1 MKKLLRYSLTMV
13 FALVA
18 SVGFAQEAT
27 LDFTTN
33 SWGLPEG
40 SAAKIKTAASYTSGK
55 YTINISE
62 TTDGHYWNADGYLL
76 MGKTGA
82 TLTLP
87 AFDFD
92 VARIEVV
99 GRTGASTA
107 TLQNIY
113 VGDEAVSTQ
122 TKGADKTQEYAI
134 KPAHQAKGTIYSIK
148 VNSKHNT
155 QIVKINVYKVGS
167 EGETPQP
174 PVEITY
180 TDVASVKDLL
190 ANYKEDTKN
199 LNLTLTNAKVTFVN
213 EYNGTINTY
222 VREGDTA
229 IELRTLGFNMPV
241 NSILNGKVK
250 VDLKFNYGVP
260 YLAAN
265 AGTDDESITVTES
278 TEAAQ
283 PIEATV
289 ADIIANKYLNDLVT
303 IKGFTFSKE
312 EYQEGRF
319 NYYANDGEQ
328 KIMIYD
334 KFNKVGGVA
343 ELTEGEKYTVTGLYG
358 AIFKGTPEILPTQKV
373 TAGTPTGINNI
384 TTSAADNAPIFNLA
398 GQKVGKSYKGVVIK
412 AGKKMI
418 Q

>member
-1 MKKLLRYSLTMV
+1 MKKLLRYSLTLV

-18 SVGFAQEAT
+18 SVGFAQ
-27 LDFTTN
+27 TT
-33 SWGLPEG
+33 
-40 SAAKIKTAASYTSGK
+40 
-55 YTINISE
+55 
-62 TTDGHYWNADGYLL
+62 
-76 MGKTGA
+76 
-82 TLTLP
+82 
-87 AFDFD
+87 FDFD
-92 VARIEVV
+92 NDYKTLFPSLPGVSSMESNEGDFNEATTCTVDGIAVTVSAKEEGNPNANRIWTSSARLRMYSGTLTIQAPEGKQISKIEIAQKKWNANNKVDN
-99 GRTGASTA
+99 G
-107 TLQNIY
+107 TL
-113 VGDEAVSTQ
+113 D
-122 TKGADKTQEYAI
+122 TKGNWTGSANKVV
-134 KPAHQAKGTIYSIK
+134 YSIAG
-148 VNSKHNT
+148 NT
-155 QIVKINVYKVGS
+155 QIKTMTVTIG
-167 EGETPQP
+167 EGGTPQP
-174 PVEITY
+174 PVVVTY
-180 TDVASVKDLL
+180 TDVASVKELL
-190 ANYKEDTKN
+190 ANYTEDTKN

-303 IKGFTFSKE
+303 IKGFTFSKK

-328 KIMIYD
+328 KIMIFD

-358 AIFKGTPEILPTQKV
+358 AIFKGTPEILPTQAV
-373 TAGTPTGINNI
+373 VPGSSTGITNI
-384 TTSAADNAPIFNLA
+384 TTSAADNAPAYNLA
-398 GQKVGKSYKGVVIK
+398 GQKVSKSYKGVVIK

>member
-1 MKKLLRYSLTMV
+1 MKKLLRYSLTLV

-18 SVGFAQEAT
+18 SVGFAQTTFDFDKDYKTLFPNLPGVSSMESNEGDFNEAATCTVDGIAVTVSAKEEGNANANRIWTSSARLRMYSGT
-27 LDFTTN
+27 LTIQA
-33 SWGLPEG
+33 PEG
-40 SAAKIKTAASYTSGK
+40 KQISKIEIAQKK
-55 YTINISE
+55 
-62 TTDGHYWNADGYLL
+62 WNADN
-76 MGKTGA
+76 KV
-82 TLTLP
+82 
-87 AFDFD
+87 D
-92 VARIEVV
+92 
-99 GRTGASTA
+99 
-107 TLQNIY
+107 N
-113 VGDEAVSTQ
+113 
-122 TKGADKTQEYAI
+122 
-134 KPAHQAKGTIYSIK
+134 GTIDNKGNWTGSANKVVYSIAG
-148 VNSKHNT
+148 NT
-155 QIVKINVYKVGS
+155 QIKTMTVTLG
-167 EGETPQP
+167 EGGTPQP
-174 PVEITY
+174 PVVITY

-213 EYNGTINTY
+213 EYKGTINTY

-241 NSILNGKVK
+241 NSILTGKVK
-250 VDLKFNYGVP
+250 VDLKYNYGVP
-260 YLAAN
+260 YLTAN
-265 AGTDDESITVTES
+265 AGTDDESITITES
-278 TEAAQ
+278 DEAAQ
-283 PIEATV
+283 PIEATI
-289 ADIIANKYLNDLVT
+289 ADLIANKYLNDLVT
-303 IKGFTFSKE
+303 IKNFTFSKE
-312 EYQEGRF
+312 EYQAGKF

-343 ELTEGEKYTVTGLYG
+343 ELTEGETYTATGLYG

-398 GQKVGKSYKGVVIK
+398 GQKVGKGYKGVVIK

>member
-1 MKKLLRYSLTMV
+1 MKKLLRYSLTLV
-13 FALVA
+13 FALIA
-18 SVGFAQEAT
+18 SVAFAQ
-27 LDFTTN
+27 TT
-33 SWGLPEG
+33 
-40 SAAKIKTAASYTSGK
+40 
-55 YTINISE
+55 
-62 TTDGHYWNADGYLL
+62 
-76 MGKTGA
+76 
-82 TLTLP
+82 
-87 AFDFD
+87 FDFD
-92 VARIEVV
+92 KDYKTLFPNLPGVSSMESNDGDFNEATTCTVDGIAVTVSAKEEGITNANRIWTNSARLRMYS
-99 GRTGASTA
+99 G
-107 TLQNIY
+107 TLTIQAPEGKQI
-113 VGDEAVSTQ
+113 
-122 TKGADKTQEYAI
+122 TKIDIAQKKWNANTKVDNGTIDKTGNWTGSAN
-134 KPAHQAKGTIYSIK
+134 KVVYSIAG
-148 VNSKHNT
+148 NT
-155 QIVKINVYKVGS
+155 QIKTMTVTLG
-167 EGETPQP
+167 EGGTPQP
-174 PVEITY
+174 PVVVTY

-213 EYNGTINTY
+213 EYKGTINTY

-250 VDLKFNYGVP
+250 VDLKYNYGVP
-260 YLAAN
+260 YLIAN

-278 TEAAQ
+278 DEAAQ
-283 PIEATV
+283 PIEATI
-289 ADIIANKYLNDLVT
+289 ADILANKYLNDLVT
-303 IKGFTFSKE
+303 IKNFTFSKE

-343 ELTEGEKYTVTGLYG
+343 ELTEGETYTVTGLYG
-358 AIFKGTPEILPTQKV
+358 AIFKGTPEILPTQAV
-373 TAGTPTGINNI
+373 VAGTPTGINNI

>member
-1 MKKLLRYSLTMV
+1 MKKLLRYSLTLV

-18 SVGFAQEAT
+18 SVSFAQ
-27 LDFTTN
+27 TT
-33 SWGLPEG
+33 
-40 SAAKIKTAASYTSGK
+40 
-55 YTINISE
+55 
-62 TTDGHYWNADGYLL
+62 
-76 MGKTGA
+76 
-82 TLTLP
+82 
-87 AFDFD
+87 FDFD
-92 VARIEVV
+92 NDYKTLFPSLPGVSSMESNEGDFNEATTCTVDGIAVTVSAKEEGNPNANRIWTSSARLRMYSGTLTIQAPEGKQISKIEIAQKKWNANNKVDN
-99 GRTGASTA
+99 G
-107 TLQNIY
+107 TL
-113 VGDEAVSTQ
+113 D
-122 TKGADKTQEYAI
+122 TKGNWTGSANKVV
-134 KPAHQAKGTIYSIK
+134 YSIAG
-148 VNSKHNT
+148 NT
-155 QIVKINVYKVGS
+155 QIKTMTVTIG
-167 EGETPQP
+167 EGGTPQP
-174 PVEITY
+174 PVVVTY

-190 ANYKEDTKN
+190 ANYTEDTKN

-222 VREGDTA
+222 VREGDAA

-241 NSILNGKVK
+241 NSILTGKVK

-278 TEAAQ
+278 TEATQ

-289 ADIIANKYLNDLVT
+289 ADILANKYLNDLVT
-303 IKGFTFSKE
+303 IKNFTFSKE
-312 EYQEGRF
+312 EYQEGKF

-328 KIMIYD
+328 KIMIFD

-358 AIFKGTPEILPTQKV
+358 AIFKGTPEILPTQAV
-373 TAGTPTGINNI
+373 VPGSSTGITNI
-384 TTSAADNAPIFNLA
+384 TTSAADNAPAYNLA

>member
-1 MKKLLRYSLTMV
+1 MNKLLRYSLTLV

-18 SVGFAQEAT
+18 SVGFAQ
-27 LDFTTN
+27 TT
-33 SWGLPEG
+33 
-40 SAAKIKTAASYTSGK
+40 
-55 YTINISE
+55 
-62 TTDGHYWNADGYLL
+62 
-76 MGKTGA
+76 
-82 TLTLP
+82 
-87 AFDFD
+87 FDFD
-92 VARIEVV
+92 NDYKTLFPSLPGVSSMESNEGDFNEATTCTVDGIAVTVSAKEEGNPNANRIWTSSARLRMYSGTLTIQAPEGKQISKIEIAQKKWNANNKVD
-99 GRTGASTA
+99 
-107 TLQNIY
+107 N
-113 VGDEAVSTQ
+113 
-122 TKGADKTQEYAI
+122 
-134 KPAHQAKGTIYSIK
+134 GTIDSKGNWNGSANKVVYSIGG
-148 VNSKHNT
+148 NT
-155 QIVKINVYKVGS
+155 QIKSLTVTLGS
-167 EGETPQP
+167 GENPQP
-174 PVEITY
+174 PVEVTY

-190 ANYKEDTKN
+190 ANYTEDTKN

-222 VREGDTA
+222 VREGDAA

-241 NSILNGKVK
+241 NSILTGKVK

-289 ADIIANKYLNDLVT
+289 ADILANKYLNDLVT
-303 IKGFTFSKE
+303 IKNFTFSKE
-312 EYQEGRF
+312 EYQAGKF

-358 AIFKGTPEILPTQKV
+358 AIFKGTPEILPTQAV
-373 TAGTPTGINNI
+373 IPGSSTGISNI
-384 TTSAADNAPIFNLA
+384 TTSAADNAPAYNLA
-398 GQKVGKSYKGVVIK
+398 GQKVNGSYKGIVIK
-412 AGKKMI
+412 NGKKMI
-418 Q
+418 KK

>member
-1 MKKLLRYSLTMV
+1 MQVTSDSMPSTEKVSS
-13 FALVA
+13 LVA
-18 SVGFAQEAT
+18 RKKPATTLTLSTAAFKDKITAITVETAGASGIKAT
-27 LDFTTN
+27 LDVTVGGKAFGKQYTVTTTKTEAEFKGEGTGEIVLSYKN
-33 SWGLPEG
+33 SAQAALYI
-40 SAAKIKTAASYTSGK
+40 SAITV
-55 YTINISE
+55 
-62 TTDGHYWNADGYLL
+62 TTLG
-76 MGKTGA
+76 
-82 TLTLP
+82 
-87 AFDFD
+87 
-92 VARIEVV
+92 
-99 GRTGASTA
+99 
-107 TLQNIY
+107 
-113 VGDEAVSTQ
+113 
-122 TKGADKTQEYAI
+122 
-134 KPAHQAKGTIYSIK
+134 
-148 VNSKHNT
+148 
-155 QIVKINVYKVGS
+155 

-174 PVEITY
+174 PVVVTY

-190 ANYKEDTKN
+190 ANYAKDTKN

-241 NSILNGKVK
+241 NSILTGKIK

-278 TEAAQ
+278 TEATQ

-289 ADIIANKYLNDLVT
+289 ADILANKYLNDLVT
-303 IKGFTFSKE
+303 IKNFTFSKE
-312 EYQEGRF
+312 EYQEGKF

-328 KIMIYD
+328 KIMIFD

-358 AIFKGTPEILPTQKV
+358 AIFKGTPEILPTQAV
-373 TAGTPTGINNI
+373 VPGSSTGITNI

>member
-1 MKKLLRYSLTMV
+1 MKKLLRYSLTLV

-18 SVGFAQEAT
+18 SVGFAQ
-27 LDFTTN
+27 TT
-33 SWGLPEG
+33 
-40 SAAKIKTAASYTSGK
+40 
-55 YTINISE
+55 
-62 TTDGHYWNADGYLL
+62 
-76 MGKTGA
+76 
-82 TLTLP
+82 
-87 AFDFD
+87 FDFD
-92 VARIEVV
+92 KDYKTLFPNLPGVSSMESNEGDFNEAATCTVDGIAVTVSAKEEGNPNANRIWTSSPRLRMYS
-99 GRTGASTA
+99 G
-107 TLQNIY
+107 TLTVQAPEGKQISKIEIAQKKWNANNK
-113 VGDEAVSTQ
+113 VDNGTLD
-122 TKGADKTQEYAI
+122 
-134 KPAHQAKGTIYSIK
+134 AKGNWTGSANKVVYSIAA
-148 VNSKHNT
+148 NT
-155 QIVKINVYKVGS
+155 QIKTMTVTLDNG
-167 EGETPQP
+167 GTTPEP
-174 PVEITY
+174 PVVITY

-213 EYNGTINTY
+213 EYKGTINTY

-241 NSILNGKVK
+241 NSILTGKVK
-250 VDLKFNYGVP
+250 VDLKYNYGVP
-260 YLAAN
+260 YLTAN
-265 AGTDDESITVTES
+265 AGTDDESITITES
-278 TEAAQ
+278 DEAAQ
-283 PIEATV
+283 PIEATI
-289 ADIIANKYLNDLVT
+289 ADLIANKYLNDLVT
-303 IKGFTFSKE
+303 IKNFTFSKE
-312 EYQEGRF
+312 EYQEGKF

-343 ELTEGEKYTVTGLYG
+343 ELTEGETYTATGLYG

-398 GQKVGKSYKGVVIK
+398 GQKVGKGYKGVVIK

>member
-1 MKKLLRYSLTMV
+1 MKKLLRYSLTLV

-18 SVGFAQEAT
+18 SVGFAQ
-27 LDFTTN
+27 TT
-33 SWGLPEG
+33 
-40 SAAKIKTAASYTSGK
+40 
-55 YTINISE
+55 
-62 TTDGHYWNADGYLL
+62 
-76 MGKTGA
+76 
-82 TLTLP
+82 
-87 AFDFD
+87 FDFD
-92 VARIEVV
+92 NDYKTLFPSLPGVSSMESNEGDFNEATTCTVDGIAVTVSAKEEGNPNANRIWTSSARLRMYSGTLTIQAPEGKQISKIEIAQKKWNANNKVDN
-99 GRTGASTA
+99 G
-107 TLQNIY
+107 TL
-113 VGDEAVSTQ
+113 D
-122 TKGADKTQEYAI
+122 TKGNWTGSANKVV
-134 KPAHQAKGTIYSIK
+134 YSIAG
-148 VNSKHNT
+148 NT
-155 QIVKINVYKVGS
+155 QIKTMTVTIG
-167 EGETPQP
+167 EGGTPQP
-174 PVEITY
+174 PVVVTY

-190 ANYKEDTKN
+190 ANYTEDTKN

-222 VREGDTA
+222 VREGDAA

-241 NSILNGKVK
+241 NSILTGKVK

-278 TEAAQ
+278 TEATQ

-289 ADIIANKYLNDLVT
+289 ADILANKYLNDLVT
-303 IKGFTFSKE
+303 IKNFTFSKE
-312 EYQEGRF
+312 EYQEGKF

-343 ELTEGEKYTVTGLYG
+343 ELTEGETYTATGLYG

-373 TAGTPTGINNI
+373 VPGTSTGITNI

>member
-1 MKKLLRYSLTMV
+1 MKKLLRYSLTLV

-18 SVGFAQEAT
+18 SVGFAQ
-27 LDFTTN
+27 TT
-33 SWGLPEG
+33 
-40 SAAKIKTAASYTSGK
+40 
-55 YTINISE
+55 
-62 TTDGHYWNADGYLL
+62 
-76 MGKTGA
+76 
-82 TLTLP
+82 
-87 AFDFD
+87 FDFD
-92 VARIEVV
+92 KDYKTLFPNLPGVSSMESNEGDFNEATTCTVDGIAVTVSAKEEGITNANRIWTSSARLRMYSGTLTVQAPEGKQISKIEIAQKKWNANNKVDN
-99 GRTGASTA
+99 GT
-107 TLQNIY
+107 I
-113 VGDEAVSTQ
+113 
-122 TKGADKTQEYAI
+122 DKTGNWTGSAN
-134 KPAHQAKGTIYSIK
+134 KVVYSIAA
-148 VNSKHNT
+148 NT
-155 QIVKINVYKVGS
+155 QIKSMIVTLG
-167 EGETPQP
+167 EGGTPQP

-241 NSILNGKVK
+241 NSILTGKVK
-250 VDLKFNYGVP
+250 VDLKYNYGVP
-260 YLAAN
+260 YLTAN

-278 TEAAQ
+278 NEAAQ
-283 PIEATV
+283 PIEATI
-289 ADIIANKYLNDLVT
+289 ADLIANKYLNDLVT
-303 IKGFTFSKE
+303 IKNFTFSKE

-343 ELTEGEKYTVTGLYG
+343 ELTEGETYTATGLYG
-358 AIFKGTPEILPTQKV
+358 AIFKGIPEILPTQKV
-373 TAGTPTGINNI
+373 TAGTSTGINNI

-398 GQKVGKSYKGVVIK
+398 GQKVSKSYKGVVIK

>member
-1 MKKLLRYSLTMV
+1 MKKLLRYSLTLV

-18 SVGFAQEAT
+18 SVGFAQ
-27 LDFTTN
+27 TT
-33 SWGLPEG
+33 
-40 SAAKIKTAASYTSGK
+40 
-55 YTINISE
+55 
-62 TTDGHYWNADGYLL
+62 
-76 MGKTGA
+76 
-82 TLTLP
+82 
-87 AFDFD
+87 FDFD
-92 VARIEVV
+92 NDYKTLFPSLPGVSSMESNEGDFNEATTCTVDGIAVTVSAKEEGNPNANRIWTSSARLRMYSGTLTIQAPEGKQISKIEIAQKKWNANNKVDN
-99 GRTGASTA
+99 G
-107 TLQNIY
+107 TL
-113 VGDEAVSTQ
+113 D
-122 TKGADKTQEYAI
+122 TKGNWTGSANKVV
-134 KPAHQAKGTIYSIK
+134 YSIAG
-148 VNSKHNT
+148 NT
-155 QIVKINVYKVGS
+155 QIKTMTVTIG
-167 EGETPQP
+167 EGGTPQP
-174 PVEITY
+174 PVVVTY

-190 ANYKEDTKN
+190 ANYTEDTKN

-222 VREGDTA
+222 VREGDAA

-241 NSILNGKVK
+241 NSILTGKVK

-260 YLAAN
+260 HLAAN

-278 TEAAQ
+278 TEATQ

-289 ADIIANKYLNDLVT
+289 ADILANKYLNDLVT
-303 IKGFTFSKE
+303 IKNFTFSKE

-358 AIFKGTPEILPTQKV
+358 AIFKGTPEILPTQAV
-373 TAGTPTGINNI
+373 VPGSSTGITNI

>member
-1 MKKLLRYSLTMV
+1 MKKLLRYSLTLV

-18 SVGFAQEAT
+18 SVGFAQ
-27 LDFTTN
+27 TT
-33 SWGLPEG
+33 
-40 SAAKIKTAASYTSGK
+40 
-55 YTINISE
+55 
-62 TTDGHYWNADGYLL
+62 
-76 MGKTGA
+76 
-82 TLTLP
+82 
-87 AFDFD
+87 FDFD
-92 VARIEVV
+92 KDYKTLFPNLPGVSSSTPQSNDGDFNEATTCTVDGIAVTVSAKEEGNPNANRIWTSSARLRMYS
-99 GRTGASTA
+99 G
-107 TLQNIY
+107 TLTIQAPEGKQI
-113 VGDEAVSTQ
+113 
-122 TKGADKTQEYAI
+122 TKIDIAQKKWNANTKVDN
-134 KPAHQAKGTIYSIK
+134 GTIDNKGNWTGSTNKVVYSIGG
-148 VNSKHNT
+148 NT
-155 QIVKINVYKVGS
+155 QIQSMTVTLG
-167 EGETPQP
+167 EGGTPQP

-213 EYNGTINTY
+213 EYKGTINTY

-241 NSILNGKVK
+241 NSILTGKVK
-250 VDLKFNYGVP
+250 VDLKYNYGVP
-260 YLAAN
+260 YLTAN

-278 TEAAQ
+278 DEAAQ
-283 PIEATV
+283 PIEATI
-289 ADIIANKYLNDLVT
+289 ADLIANKYLNDLVT
-303 IKGFTFSKE
+303 IKNFTFSKE
-312 EYQEGRF
+312 EYQEGKF

-343 ELTEGEKYTVTGLYG
+343 ELTEGETYTATGLYG

-373 TAGTPTGINNI
+373 TAGTSTGITNI

-398 GQKVGKSYKGVVIK
+398 GQKVGKGYKGVVIK

>member
-1 MKKLLRYSLTMV
+1 MKKLLRYSLTLV

-18 SVGFAQEAT
+18 SVGFAQ
-27 LDFTTN
+27 TT
-33 SWGLPEG
+33 
-40 SAAKIKTAASYTSGK
+40 
-55 YTINISE
+55 
-62 TTDGHYWNADGYLL
+62 
-76 MGKTGA
+76 
-82 TLTLP
+82 
-87 AFDFD
+87 FDFD
-92 VARIEVV
+92 KDYKTLFPGLPGVSSMESNDGDFNEATTCTVDGIAVTVSAKEEGNPNANRIWTSSARLRMYSGTLTVQAPEGKQISKIEIAQKKWNANNKVDN
-99 GRTGASTA
+99 G
-107 TLQNIY
+107 TL
-113 VGDEAVSTQ
+113 D
-122 TKGADKTQEYAI
+122 TKGNWTGSANKVV
-134 KPAHQAKGTIYSIK
+134 YSIAG
-148 VNSKHNT
+148 NT
-155 QIVKINVYKVGS
+155 QIKTMTVTIG
-167 EGETPQP
+167 EGGTPQP
-174 PVEITY
+174 PVVVTY
-180 TDVASVKDLL
+180 TNVASVKDLL
-190 ANYKEDTKN
+190 ANYTEDTKN

-213 EYNGTINTY
+213 EFKGTINTY

-250 VDLKFNYGVP
+250 VDLKYNFGVP

-289 ADIIANKYLNDLVT
+289 ADILANKYLNDLVT
-303 IKGFTFSKE
+303 IKNFTFSKE
-312 EYQEGRF
+312 KYQEGKF

-358 AIFKGTPEILPTQKV
+358 AIFKGTPEILPTQAV
-373 TAGTPTGINNI
+373 VPGSSTGITNI

-412 AGKKMI
+412 AGKKII

>member
-1 MKKLLRYSLTMV
+1 MKKLLRYSLTLV

-18 SVGFAQEAT
+18 SVGFAQ
-27 LDFTTN
+27 TT
-33 SWGLPEG
+33 
-40 SAAKIKTAASYTSGK
+40 
-55 YTINISE
+55 
-62 TTDGHYWNADGYLL
+62 
-76 MGKTGA
+76 
-82 TLTLP
+82 
-87 AFDFD
+87 FDFD
-92 VARIEVV
+92 KDYKTLFPNLPGVSSMESNEGDFNEATTCTVDGIAVTVSAKEEGITNANRIWTSSPRLRMYSGTLTVQAPEGKQISKIEIAQKKWNANNKVDNGTLDAKGNWTGSANKVV
-99 GRTGASTA
+99 YSIAA
-107 TLQNIY
+107 N
-113 VGDEAVSTQ
+113 TQ
-122 TKGADKTQEYAI
+122 TKTMTVTLDNG
-134 KPAHQAKGTIYSIK
+134 GT
-148 VNSKHNT
+148 
-155 QIVKINVYKVGS
+155 
-167 EGETPQP
+167 TPEP
-174 PVEITY
+174 PVVITY

-213 EYNGTINTY
+213 EYKGTINTY

-241 NSILNGKVK
+241 NSILTGKVK
-250 VDLKFNYGVP
+250 VDLKYNYGVP
-260 YLAAN
+260 YLTAN

-278 TEAAQ
+278 NEAAQ
-283 PIEATV
+283 PIEATI
-289 ADIIANKYLNDLVT
+289 ADLIANKYLNDLVT
-303 IKGFTFSKE
+303 IKNFTFSKE
-312 EYQEGRF
+312 EYQEGKF

-343 ELTEGEKYTVTGLYG
+343 ELTEGETYTATGLYG

-373 TAGTPTGINNI
+373 TAGTSTGINNI

-398 GQKVGKSYKGVVIK
+398 GQKVGKGYKGVVIK

>member
-1 MKKLLRYSLTMV
+1 MKKLLRYSLTLV
-13 FALVA
+13 FALIA
-18 SVGFAQEAT
+18 SVAFAQ
-27 LDFTTN
+27 TT
-33 SWGLPEG
+33 
-40 SAAKIKTAASYTSGK
+40 
-55 YTINISE
+55 
-62 TTDGHYWNADGYLL
+62 
-76 MGKTGA
+76 
-82 TLTLP
+82 
-87 AFDFD
+87 FDFD
-92 VARIEVV
+92 KDYKTLFPNLPGVSSSTPESNDGDFNEATTCTVNGIAVTVSAKEEGNPNANRIWNKSARLRMYSGTFTIQAPE
-99 GRTGASTA
+99 GKQIIKIDIA
-107 TLQNIY
+107 QNKWNANNKVDNGTI
-113 VGDEAVSTQ
+113 D
-122 TKGADKTQEYAI
+122 TKGNWTGSANKVV
-134 KPAHQAKGTIYSIK
+134 YSIAG
-148 VNSKHNT
+148 NT
-155 QIVKINVYKVGS
+155 QIKTMTVTLG
-167 EGETPQP
+167 EGGTPQP
-174 PVEITY
+174 PVVVTY

-213 EYNGTINTY
+213 EYKGTINTY

-250 VDLKFNYGVP
+250 VDLKYNYGVP

-265 AGTDDESITVTES
+265 AGTESITVTES
-278 TEAAQ
+278 DEAAQ
-283 PIEATV
+283 PIEATI
-289 ADIIANKYLNDLVT
+289 ADILANKYLNDLVT
-303 IKGFTFSKE
+303 IKNFTFSKE
-312 EYQEGRF
+312 EYQAGKF

-343 ELTEGEKYTVTGLYG
+343 GLTEGETYTVTGLYG
-358 AIFKGTPEILPTQKV
+358 AIFKGTPEILPTQAV
-373 TAGTPTGINNI
+373 VAGTPTGITNI

>member
-1 MKKLLRYSLTMV
+1 MKKLLRYSLTLV

-18 SVGFAQEAT
+18 SVGFAQ
-27 LDFTTN
+27 TT
-33 SWGLPEG
+33 
-40 SAAKIKTAASYTSGK
+40 
-55 YTINISE
+55 
-62 TTDGHYWNADGYLL
+62 
-76 MGKTGA
+76 
-82 TLTLP
+82 
-87 AFDFD
+87 FDFD
-92 VARIEVV
+92 NDYKTLFPSLPGVSSMESNEGDFNEATTCTVDGIAVTVSAKEEGNPNANRIWTSSARLRMYSGTLTIQAPEGKQISKIEIAQKKWNANNKVDN
-99 GRTGASTA
+99 G
-107 TLQNIY
+107 TL
-113 VGDEAVSTQ
+113 D
-122 TKGADKTQEYAI
+122 TKGNWTGSANKVV
-134 KPAHQAKGTIYSIK
+134 YSIAG
-148 VNSKHNT
+148 NT
-155 QIVKINVYKVGS
+155 QIKTMTVTIG
-167 EGETPQP
+167 EGGTPQP
-174 PVEITY
+174 PVVVTY

-190 ANYKEDTKN
+190 ANYTEDTKN

-241 NSILNGKVK
+241 NSILTGKVK
-250 VDLKFNYGVP
+250 VDLKYNYGVP
-260 YLAAN
+260 YLTAN

-278 TEAAQ
+278 NEAAQ
-283 PIEATV
+283 PIEATI

-303 IKGFTFSKE
+303 IKNFTFSKE
-312 EYQEGRF
+312 EYQAGKF

-343 ELTEGEKYTVTGLYG
+343 ELTEGETYTVTGLYG

-373 TAGTPTGINNI
+373 VPGTSTGINNF

>member
-1 MKKLLRYSLTMV
+1 MKKLLRYSLTLV

-18 SVGFAQEAT
+18 SVGFAQ
-27 LDFTTN
+27 TT
-33 SWGLPEG
+33 
-40 SAAKIKTAASYTSGK
+40 
-55 YTINISE
+55 
-62 TTDGHYWNADGYLL
+62 
-76 MGKTGA
+76 
-82 TLTLP
+82 
-87 AFDFD
+87 FDFD
-92 VARIEVV
+92 KDYKTLFPNLPGVSSMESNEGDFNEAATCTVDGIAVTVSAKEEGNPNANRIWTSSARLRMYSGTLTVQAPEGKQISKIEIAQKKWNANNKVDN
-99 GRTGASTA
+99 G
-107 TLQNIY
+107 TL
-113 VGDEAVSTQ
+113 D
-122 TKGADKTQEYAI
+122 
-134 KPAHQAKGTIYSIK
+134 AKGNWTGSANKVVYSIAG
-148 VNSKHNT
+148 NT
-155 QIVKINVYKVGS
+155 QIKTMTVTLDNG
-167 EGETPQP
+167 GTTPEP

-180 TDVASVKDLL
+180 TDVASVKNLL

-213 EYNGTINTY
+213 EYKGTINTY

-241 NSILNGKVK
+241 NSILTGKVK
-250 VDLKFNYGVP
+250 VDLKYNYGVP
-260 YLAAN
+260 YLTAN

-278 TEAAQ
+278 DEAAQ
-283 PIEATV
+283 PIEATI
-289 ADIIANKYLNDLVT
+289 ADLIANKYLNDLVT
-303 IKGFTFSKE
+303 IKDFTFSKE
-312 EYQEGRF
+312 EYQTGKF

-343 ELTEGEKYTVTGLYG
+343 ELTEGETYTATGLYG

-373 TAGTPTGINNI
+373 VPGTPTGITNI

-398 GQKVGKSYKGVVIK
+398 GQKVSKSYKGVVIK

>member
-1 MKKLLRYSLTMV
+1 MNKFLRYSLSV
-13 FALVA
+13 IFAFVA
-18 SVGFAQEAT
+18 SVSFAQ
-27 LDFTTN
+27 TT
-33 SWGLPEG
+33 
-40 SAAKIKTAASYTSGK
+40 
-55 YTINISE
+55 
-62 TTDGHYWNADGYLL
+62 
-76 MGKTGA
+76 
-82 TLTLP
+82 
-87 AFDFD
+87 FDFD
-92 VARIEVV
+92 KDYKTLFPNLPGVSSMESNDGDFNEATTCTVDGIAVTVSAKEEGNPNANRIWTSSARLRMYSGTLTVQAPEGKQISKIEIAQKKWNANNKVDN
-99 GRTGASTA
+99 G
-107 TLQNIY
+107 TL
-113 VGDEAVSTQ
+113 D
-122 TKGADKTQEYAI
+122 TKGNWTGSANKVV
-134 KPAHQAKGTIYSIK
+134 YSIAG
-148 VNSKHNT
+148 NT
-155 QIVKINVYKVGS
+155 QIKTMTVTLDNG
-167 EGETPQP
+167 GTTPEP
-174 PVEITY
+174 PVVITY

-213 EYNGTINTY
+213 EYKGTINTY

-241 NSILNGKVK
+241 NSILTGKVK
-250 VDLKFNYGVP
+250 VDLKYNYGVP
-260 YLAAN
+260 YLTAN

-278 TEAAQ
+278 NEAAE
-283 PIEATV
+283 PIEATI

-303 IKGFTFSKE
+303 IKNFTFSKE
-312 EYQEGRF
+312 EYDTGKF

-343 ELTEGEKYTVTGLYG
+343 ELTEGETYTVTGLYG
-358 AIFKGTPEILPTQKV
+358 AIFKGTPEILPTQAV
-373 TAGTPTGINNI
+373 VAGTATGITNI

>member
-1 MKKLLRYSLTMV
+1 MKKLLRYSLTLV

-18 SVGFAQEAT
+18 SVGFAQ
-27 LDFTTN
+27 TT
-33 SWGLPEG
+33 
-40 SAAKIKTAASYTSGK
+40 
-55 YTINISE
+55 
-62 TTDGHYWNADGYLL
+62 
-76 MGKTGA
+76 
-82 TLTLP
+82 
-87 AFDFD
+87 FDFD
-92 VARIEVV
+92 KDYKTLFPNLPGVSSMESNEGDFNEAATCTVDGIAVTVSAKEEGNPNANRIWTSSARLRMYSGTLTVQAPEGKQISKIEIAQKKWNANNKVD
-99 GRTGASTA
+99 
-107 TLQNIY
+107 N
-113 VGDEAVSTQ
+113 
-122 TKGADKTQEYAI
+122 
-134 KPAHQAKGTIYSIK
+134 GTIDNKGNWTGSANKVVYSIAA
-148 VNSKHNT
+148 NT
-155 QIVKINVYKVGS
+155 QIKTMTVTLDNG
-167 EGETPQP
+167 GTTPEP

-213 EYNGTINTY
+213 EYKGTINTY

-241 NSILNGKVK
+241 NSILTGKVK
-250 VDLKFNYGVP
+250 VDLKYNYGVP
-260 YLAAN
+260 YLTAN

-278 TEAAQ
+278 DEAAQ
-283 PIEATV
+283 PIEATI
-289 ADIIANKYLNDLVT
+289 ADLIANKYLNDLVT
-303 IKGFTFSKE
+303 IKNFTFSKE
-312 EYQEGRF
+312 EYQTGKF

-343 ELTEGEKYTVTGLYG
+343 ELTEGKVYNVTGLYG
-358 AIFKGTPEILPTQKV
+358 AIFKNLPEILPTQKV